1 MTQEPLNQEPARAE
15 PASPSQS
22 ASSSPSQSAS
32 SPATGSRPEWGQ
44 AGRRRRRAD
53 GGRGW
58 WGPPDGRAGA
68 NGPWTGPPPWTAN
81 GPWGQPGWNGPP
93 RRWFLRRFAGLV
105 IGLLLFVVLLAAIGG
120 FVFASILGLLG
131 PDRPGQE
138 GATVVIRLGGV
149 ALVVLGLAAVVSRIR
164 TVAGPIDEMVE
175 ATRRV
180 GSGDYAVRV
189 RPPRRGP
196 RELGELAA
204 GFNTMAERLEV
215 DERQRRSLLADVSHE
230 LRNPLAVVR
239 GNLEA
244 IIDGVHPADQAH
256 LASILDETL
265 VLGRLVEDLRTV
277 ALSEAGTLALHR
289 EPTDLGLLIHEA
301 ARSFETMAA
310 AASVGIEVSPSTDAP
325 DLPALD
331 VDPVRIREVLDNLI
345 ANALRYTPPGG
356 TVTVEAGLAPSGR
369 SVNVSVS
376 DTGSGIAPEIRA
388 HLFERFAKTG
398 DSRGSGLGLAIARNL
413 VEAHG
418 GSIRAEGRPGGG
430 TIIRFS
436 LPIGDQP
443 AG

>member
-1 MTQEPLNQEPARAE
+1 MTDEPVGQEPAGRE
-15 PASPSQS
+15 PGR
-22 ASSSPSQSAS
+22 
-32 SPATGSRPEWGQ
+32 PATDGQPDWGRPR
-44 AGRRRRRAD
+44 RRRRRAD
-53 GGRGW
+53 GGQGW
-58 WGPPDGRAGA
+58 WGPPDGAPGPD
-68 NGPWTGPPPWTAN
+68 GPWAGGPPWAAN
-81 GPWGQPGWNGPP
+81 GPWGGPGWNGPP

-105 IGLLLFVVLLAAIGG
+105 IGLLLFVVLLAAVGG
-120 FVFASILGLLG
+120 FVFASIFGLLG

-149 ALVVLGLAAVVSRIR
+149 ALVVLGLAVVVSRIR

-189 RPPRRGP
+189 RQPRRGP

-277 ALSEAGTLALHR
+277 ALSEAGTLPLHR
-289 EPTDLGLLIHEA
+289 EPTDLVLLIHEA

-310 AASVGIEVSPSTDAP
+310 ATGVAVEVTPETDAA

-331 VDPVRIREVLDNLI
+331 IDPVRLREVLDNLI
-345 ANALRYTPPGG
+345 ANALRYTPAGG
-356 TVTVEAGLAPSGR
+356 TVAIVAGRAPAGR

-418 GSIRAEGRPGGG
+418 GSIGAEARPAGG

-436 LPIGDQP
+436 LAIGDDP